1 MKKILALLMALSLM
15 CGLFVGCGGTSSSA
29 EPAETSAASSVAAA
43 PEASEAEEAPEEPEA
58 PAEPAEEPP
67 AEAVSAEEPAAPA
80 EEPVEEPAAETY
92 SKYGI
97 DFATK
102 AGNPTEAADIAI
114 SLPVTEDDVTASLYM
129 IMSPAVIGNINQLAD
144 ENIAWKTFCEK
155 TGLNLDIHLVHPGNK
170 ATEVSLILA
179 SQDYYDVMQDV
190 ISTYSGGGDQ
200 AIEDEFVYDLTD
212 IMKEY
217 APNYYAK
224 ITYSMDTYD
233 KICTESGKLVGF
245 SRISN
250 ALLPE
255 NGLAIRYD
263 WLEDVGMALPTTID
277 ELHDVLTAFKEQ
289 QGTDAAMWLNGT
301 GVFETEMIL
310 SAFYGDGDF
319 YVNDDS
325 VVGYGPIEDS
335 FKDYL
340 KTMAQWY
347 SEGLIYPDFYTN
359 TDDLRIEDMS
369 LVASQNMGIVST
381 EINKLQTL
389 NEVVEGSE
397 WGALGTVV
405 QKDGDVLHT
414 GGTFAYYA
422 EMVDMAITTACEEPE
437 IVCAAFDYLYTEEG
451 ALLAN
456 YGVEGVTYEVG
467 PDGAPQFSE
476 MMTNDPNSDLKTM
489 ILLNCLD
496 IGPYVKDVYR
506 TQSTL
511 TDAQISAYE
520 IWNDTT
526 INDQAW
532 EMPAK
537 VSLTTDESTEYSNN
551 YAEFHAYYLE
561 MVDQFIIGAIDIDAE
576 WDNYV
581 DTMNTLGVQD
591 SIDIYQTAYDRY
603 ASEN

>member
-1 MKKILALLMALSLM
+1 MKKILTLLTTLTLLCSMFS
-15 CGLFVGCGGTSSSA
+15 GCRQGTASATASTASASSIQTEPDGVPKVEQHSTKEVTSA
-29 EPAETSAASSVAAA
+29 ESSETL
-43 PEASEAEEAPEEPEA
+43 PDE
-58 PAEPAEEPP
+58 
-67 AEAVSAEEPAAPA
+67 
-80 EEPVEEPAAETY
+80 ETY

-102 AGNPTEAADIAI
+102 SGNPTEAGEVPV
-114 SLPVTEDDVTASLYM
+114 SLPVTEDDVTTSLYM

-144 ENIAWKTFCEK
+144 ENIAWKTFCER
-155 TGLNLDIHLVHPGNK
+155 TGLKLDIHLVHPGNK
-170 ATEVSLILA
+170 ATEVALMLA
-179 SQDYYDVMQDV
+179 SQEYYDVMQDV
-190 ISTYSGGGDQ
+190 ISDYTGGGDQ

-212 IMKEY
+212 TMREY
-217 APNYYAK
+217 APNFFAK

-233 KICTESGKLVGF
+233 KVCTESGKIVGF

-250 ALLPE
+250 DLLPE

-263 WLEDVGMALPTTID
+263 WLSDVGMELPTTVD
-277 ELHDVLTAFKEQ
+277 ELHDVLTAFKKQED
-289 QGTDAAMWLNGT
+289 TNAAMWLSGT
-301 GVFETEMIL
+301 GVLETETIL

-319 YVNDDS
+319 YVNDDDA
-325 VVGYGPIEDS
+325 VGYGPIEDS

-347 SEGLIYPDFYTN
+347 SEGLIYPDFYNN

-369 LVASQNMGIVST
+369 LVASQNIGIVST
-381 EINKLQTL
+381 EINKIQTL

-405 QKDGDVLHT
+405 RKEGDILHT

-422 EMVDMAITTACEEPE
+422 EMVDMAITTACEAPE
-437 IVCAAFDYLYTEEG
+437 TVCAAFDYLYTEEG

-456 YGVEGVTYEVG
+456 YGVENVTFVFDADGV
-467 PDGAPQFSE
+467 PQFTE
-476 MMTNDPNSDLKTM
+476 MMTADPSADLKTM
-489 ILLNCLD
+489 ILLNCFD

-511 TDAQISAYE
+511 TDAQINAYE
-520 IWNDTT
+520 IWNDAS

-537 VSLTTDESTEYSNN
+537 VSLTTDESVRYSNL

-561 MVDQFIIGAIDIDAE
+561 MVDQFIIGAVDIDAE
-576 WDNYV
+576 WENYV
-581 DTMNTLGVQD
+581 DTMNSLGVQD
-591 SIDIYQTAYDRY
+591 SVEIYQAAYDRY
-603 ASEN
+603 AAGK

>member
-1 MKKILALLMALSLM
+1 MKKTLVLLMALSLL
-15 CGLFVGCGGTSSSA
+15 CSLFAGCGGAASSEEVGKTNSFV
-29 EPAETSAASSVAAA
+29 TSAAS
-43 PEASEAEEAPEEPEA
+43 EPEA
-58 PAEPAEEPP
+58 AEETV
-67 AEAVSAEEPAAPA
+67 AEAAPTEEVASAKEVVSTEDIEAAPD
-80 EEPVEEPAAETY
+80 EETC

-97 DFATK
+97 EFATK
-102 AGNPTEAADIAI
+102 AGNPSEAADVSI

-144 ENIAWKTFCEK
+144 ENIAWKTFCDE
-155 TGLNLDIHLVHPGNK
+155 TGLKLDIHLVHPGNK
-170 ATEVSLILA
+170 ATEVALMLA
-179 SQDYYDVMQDV
+179 SQEYYDVMQDV
-190 ISTYSGGGDQ
+190 ISTYTGGGDQ

-217 APNYYAK
+217 APNFYAK

-250 ALLPE
+250 DLLPE

-263 WLEDVGMALPTTID
+263 WLSDVGMELPTTVD

-289 QGTDAAMWLNGT
+289 KGTGAAMWLSGT
-301 GVFETEMIL
+301 GVLETETIL
-310 SAFYGDGDF
+310 SAFYGDSSF
-319 YVNDDS
+319 YVNDS
-325 VVGYGPIEDS
+325 GVVGYGPIEDS

-369 LVASQNMGIVST
+369 LVASHDMGVVST

-405 QKDGDVLHT
+405 QKEGDMLHT

-451 ALLAN
+451 SLLAN
-456 YGVEGVTYEVG
+456 YGVESVTYEFDA
-467 PDGAPQFSE
+467 DGNPQFTE
-476 MMTNDPNSDLKTM
+476 MMTNDPNADLKTM

-511 TDAQISAYE
+511 TDAQVGAYE
-520 IWNDTT
+520 IWNDTS

-532 EMPAK
+532 EMPSK
-537 VSLTTDESTEYSNN
+537 VSLTTEESVAYSNY

-581 DTMNTLGVQD
+581 DTMNSLGVQD
-591 SIDIYQTAYDRY
+591 SVNIYQTAYDRY
-603 ASEN
+603 VSNA